1 MANFGNQSL
10 ACKFKK
16 TKLKIFKSTGILSI
30 GDDDSENQCILELN
44 WKKKGKQDY
53 IFSYEND
60 TKIPVNDFK
69 PNCQRLHN
77 PNDSEIKNV
86 ENQFTSW
93 NDCMISRMGITSPT
107 WNFLNLF
114 DLKSENSKVR
124 PEIVKQ
130 PFISN
135 LTINFDV
142 TNKSGGILINM
153 SIWNGPIRSWK
164 PEHLTIDENMQP
176 HGQCNFYI
184 TDNFGV
190 HHMNKTGKHDF
201 LNWSITA
208 ISGKA

>member
-1 MANFGNQSL
+1 M
-10 ACKFKK
+10 
-16 TKLKIFKSTGILSI
+16 SI
-30 GDDDSENQCILELN
+30 GDGNSENQCILDLN
-44 WKKKGKQDY
+44 WKQKEKQDY
-53 IFSYEND
+53 IFSYKND
-60 TKIPVNDFK
+60 TKIPVNDLK
-69 PNCQRLHN
+69 PNCQRLL
-77 PNDSEIKNV
+77 NDSEEPCETKSV
-86 ENQFTSW
+86 ENQFISW
-93 NDCMISRMGITSPT
+93 NDCMINKSRMGSTSPL
-107 WNFLNLF
+107 WNRNFLNLF
-114 DLKSENSKVR
+114 DLKPEKSKVR

-176 HGQCNFYI
+176 HGLCNFYI